1 MAPRLYLLSMSLA
14 AEWPSLRDELA
25 LADALYGPRGA
36 AMVGRWFAQQVD
48 RTGDMGFA
56 REFADHIDLPVRPA
70 DYLHRH
76 IRSSSGKLLGGI
88 RFYGR
93 DITRPFVEI
102 VAHDFTDLD
111 ALRACVRAE
120 WAMFAP
126 RFLRI
131 RSAPGRITGPG
142 VLLDKSVFAARYR
155 DIRAARTGVWLRR
168 FDRIEHAERV
178 VAHRYERLGLDDPAL
193 ARNISPAS
201 TADLRD
207 WHALGQLRAL
217 HTAHRVVGLLAVA
230 PGQVNWISGD
240 VVSEEVVCAEH
251 RGHGFAA
258 AGQAAWAAE
267 PGRDPDQ
274 WLIGTIDR
282 LNIASRKTAA
292 AAGRCRMLD
301 GLFVSTDL
309 RAG

>member
-1 MAPRLYLLSMSLA
+1 MAVRIYFLSMSLA

-76 IRSSSGKLLGGI
+76 IRSSAGKLLGGI

-126 RFLRI
+126 QFLRI
-131 RSAPGRITGPG
+131 RSAPGRVTGPG
-142 VLLDKSVFAARYR
+142 VLLDQSVFAARYR
-155 DIRAARTGVWLRR
+155 DMWAARTGVWLRR
-168 FDRIEHAERV
+168 IDRIEDAERV
-178 VAHRYERLGLDDPAL
+178 VADRYELLGVNDPAL

-201 TADLRD
+201 TAELRD

-217 HTAHRVVGLLAVA
+217 HTAHGIVGLLAVA
-230 PGQVNWISGD
+230 PGQVDWISGD

-258 AGQAAWAAE
+258 AAQAAWAAE
-267 PGRDPDQ
+267 PGRDPGQ

-292 AAGRCRMLD
+292 AAGRRRVLD

>member
-1 MAPRLYLLSMSLA
+1 MSLA

-25 LADALYGPRGA
+25 LADTLYGPRGA
-36 AMVGRWFAQQVD
+36 TLRRWFAQQVD
-48 RTGDMGFA
+48 RTSDMGFA
-56 REFADHIDLPVRPA
+56 REFADHIDLPVQPG
-70 DYLHRH
+70 DYLHRR
-76 IRSSSGKLLGGI
+76 IRSAAGKLLGGI

-93 DITRPFVEI
+93 DVTRPFVEI
-102 VAHDFTDLD
+102 VAHDFTDLN

-120 WAMFAP
+120 WTMFAP
-126 RFLRI
+126 PFLRI
-131 RSAPGRITGPG
+131 RAAPGRVTDTG
-142 VLLDKSVFAARYR
+142 VLLDESVFAARYR
-155 DIRAARTGVWLRR
+155 DIRAAGAGVWLRR
-168 FDRIEHAERV
+168 FDPVEDAERM
-178 VAHRYERLGLDDPAL
+178 VARRYERLGVDDPAL

-201 TADLRD
+201 AADLQD

-217 HTAHRVVGLLAVA
+217 HTTAGVVGLLAVV
-230 PGQVNWISGD
+230 PGQIDWISGD
-240 VVSEEVVCAEH
+240 VVNEEVVCAEH

-292 AAGRCRMLD
+292 AAGRRRVLD